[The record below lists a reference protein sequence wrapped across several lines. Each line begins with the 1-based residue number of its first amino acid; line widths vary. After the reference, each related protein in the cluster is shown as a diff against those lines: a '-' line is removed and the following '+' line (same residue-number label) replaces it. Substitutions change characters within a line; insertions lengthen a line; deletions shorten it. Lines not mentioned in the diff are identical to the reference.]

1 MREKILNLCRSTS
14 TNVHRSVLGKAKT
27 DEKDINEPKTLK
39 QELARKTMM
48 GLRKLKG
55 PEVKMAKS

>member
-1 MREKILNLCRSTS
+1 
-14 TNVHRSVLGKAKT
+14 
-27 DEKDINEPKTLK
+27 LK
-39 QELARKTMM
+39 QELARKTFM